1 MNGLRT
7 AVALG
12 VSAVLLSMSG
22 CALSGLAFEQDQ
34 RLRFESPS
42 YRQKVTLPYTIR
54 WSMSDFQVTGET
66 GEGGESSGYFE
77 VLFDTGPQP
86 PGQGLDYFARDDAS
100 CKSSGSC
107 PNEHYLAQRGVY
119 TTTDQFFTV
128 KHLPPAP
135 GVDLNRGQPDIHDVT
150 IVLLNGAGKR
160 IGESSWSTSFEITH
174 D

>member
-12 VSAVLLSMSG
+12 VSAVLLMSG

-34 RLRFESPS
+34 RLQFEAPS
-42 YRQKVTLPYTIR
+42 YRQKVNLPYTIR

-66 GEGGESSGYFE
+66 GQSAESSGYFE

-86 PGQGLDYFARDDAS
+86 PNEGVDYFARDDRSCVAS
-100 CKSSGSC
+100 DGC
-107 PNEHYLAQRGVY
+107 PDRHYLAQQGVY
-119 TTTDQFFTV
+119 TTTDQFFRV
-128 KHLPPAP
+128 HHLAPAP
-135 GVDLNRGQPDIHDVT
+135 GVDLSRGQPDIHDVT

-160 IGESSWSTSFEITH
+160 IGESSWTTSFEIIH